1 MVVIEPAILF
11 ETFVYHS
18 GKKRYTAVI
27 NNRIG
32 MQNKAAMGNPLIN
45 LAGMLLY
52 LSLSFS
58 QYFINCVSFS
68 LSMAQ
73 N

>member
-1 MVVIEPAILF
+1 
-11 ETFVYHS
+11 
-18 GKKRYTAVI
+18 
-27 NNRIG
+27 